1 MAAHSVLLNMIGGI
15 CLLLWATRMVKTG
28 VLRAMG
34 EKFRQSIGRVTRNPI
49 LACLTGIG
57 VAAAVQSSSATALIV
72 VSFIERA
79 LIPLSAGLAVMLG
92 ADIGSTL
99 VIQSLSF
106 KMADMVPFL
115 LCIGF
120 VAFMVTQS
128 SLAQQVG
135 RILIGLSLMILALG
149 MIVAASTTIRESPL
163 FVIIL
168 QRLGDDMFMT
178 LLVGAALT
186 WIFHSSVAFI
196 LLVTSLTGSGIIS
209 VPLAIG
215 LVLGANVG
223 SGFIPIGLSFGANAA
238 VRRILYGNLVFRLT
252 GVILMATFIRYILPL
267 LSSLEVDPARQIAD
281 FHSLFNVALA
291 LLFLPLTA
299 RVANG
304 LGYMIPDQ
312 EAAEPGHPEYL
323 DDALLVRPA
332 LAISSASREVIHLSG
347 IVETMLREVILAFG
361 KEGAKRREKIKE
373 LDIPVDRLHEAIKL
387 YLTRLMRN
395 PLSESDSRQTFNMI
409 VFTTNLEHIG
419 DIIDK
424 SLLEL
429 AAKMQRQQLTFSDE
443 GWAEISN
450 LHSRIV
456 AQMRLAIT
464 VFMTGDHGMA
474 RELVAEKDNIR
485 QAEKK
490 AAESH
495 FGRLRDGTLA
505 SIETTALHLDII
517 RDLKRINAHITSVA
531 YPILEANGSIRASR
545 LRAPLV
551 SDDPNMA
558 SALESMA

>member
-1 MAAHSVLLNMIGGI
+1 
-15 CLLLWATRMVKTG
+15 
-28 VLRAMG
+28 
-34 EKFRQSIGRVTRNPI
+34 
-49 LACLTGIG
+49 
-57 VAAAVQSSSATALIV
+57 
-72 VSFIERA
+72 
-79 LIPLSAGLAVMLG
+79 
-92 ADIGSTL
+92 
-99 VIQSLSF
+99 
-106 KMADMVPFL
+106 
-115 LCIGF
+115 
-120 VAFMVTQS
+120 
-128 SLAQQVG
+128 
-135 RILIGLSLMILALG
+135 
-149 MIVAASTTIRESPL
+149 
-163 FVIIL
+163 
-168 QRLGDDMFMT
+168 
-178 LLVGAALT
+178 
-186 WIFHSSVAFI
+186 
-196 LLVTSLTGSGIIS
+196 
-209 VPLAIG
+209 
-215 LVLGANVG
+215 
-223 SGFIPIGLSFGANAA
+223 
-238 VRRILYGNLVFRLT
+238 
-252 GVILMATFIRYILPL
+252 
-267 LSSLEVDPARQIAD
+267 
-281 FHSLFNVALA
+281 
-291 LLFLPLTA
+291 
-299 RVANG
+299 
-304 LGYMIPDQ
+304 
-312 EAAEPGHPEYL
+312 
-323 DDALLVRPA
+323 
-332 LAISSASREVIHLSG
+332 
-347 IVETMLREVILAFG
+347 
-361 KEGAKRREKIKE
+361 
-373 LDIPVDRLHEAIKL
+373 
-387 YLTRLMRN
+387 MRN

-531 YPILEANGSIRASR
+531 YPILEANGSIRESR